1 MKRLY
6 LSFLILGL
14 LIGLLPNQQAQ
25 AASVSV
31 EVDGFYTIKPEEGLS
46 ESKKTYKIPISKD
59 AASVLYQSDTYSYD
73 KGNNRIV
80 KFSPNHEKGIIEVTI
95 LGEKVTET
103 IEVKGYKNSDSGKL
117 SSNPGNIF
125 CRYSDGYDWQANT
138 YNLSDGREY
147 YKRYSSDQ
155 PEKKGASIPPTDI
168 PYGKVQDITTFVEP
182 TFNIAGTTW
191 IYEKVVDNE
200 VVKEVIPSNKVIQNT
215 VELPKNEIY
224 PTLGGRSAFIANVT
238 YNPKSPTIGAQYS
251 PDKKDIT
258 TLRDIKS
265 NNPAFLTGHAACKMY
280 PVTIEYVLV
289 AQATV
294 DTYKYDGEITF
305 KYIKSEDPVMI
316 GELIADPN
324 SVQFTDKDI
333 KVKVTLNA
341 EVINLKHPDALR
353 EYTIY
358 LRTADSSQNAP
369 AIKVTANGKTTV
381 TGSYEFTIPKS
392 AMTGK
397 EELTQLFNGR
407 ATADFKTGDL
417 YKRYEGK
424 LDTGLLTAS
433 TLVYKKAPVIIDPP
447 DTKPTL
453 QRPVAVINGDTE
465 IKLGDYTVFDAYG
478 SYDTDG
484 YITEYKWNAPNAEE
498 APPNVWDETAA
509 DILVWYDQL
518 GPQKVQLSVK
528 DNDDLQGSTYH
539 SIVVVE
545 PTVEAA
551 IKQTGTLKENRKVT
565 FADAFDSPTKYPV
578 ITSKIKWKIESV
590 NGKLNDQIKYQ
601 GTLNGNKT
609 FDVLFKKAGDYIV
622 TLEVENTAGYTSSAT
637 KIVTIEPDEAPYV
650 NFDFQKKIYRDPTK
664 GNVATFTLKDYSY
677 SFDGD
682 TIVSRNWY
690 VIFDANNDGV
700 FNETKVLFASGNQ
713 TEVTYETTHVGNYRF
728 LLEAQEAF
736 GQPTIEALVT
746 ADDRRKSN
754 TWQ

>member
-6 LSFLILGL
+6 LSILILGL

-25 AASVSV
+25 AASVSTEV
-31 EVDGFYTIKPEEGLS
+31 EGYYEILPPKIGQS
-46 ESKKTYKIPISKD
+46 ESKKTFEIEFPKD
-59 AASVLYQSDTYSYD
+59 ADMVLSQSDTYTYD
-73 KGNNRIV
+73 KGKDRIV
-80 KFSPNHEKGIIEVTI
+80 KFSPNKEKGIIEVTI

-103 IEVKGYKNSDSGKL
+103 IKVEGYKDSDSIKL
-117 SSNPGNIF
+117 SSNPGNVF

-147 YKRYSSDQ
+147 YKRYTSTLPVGKSTT
-155 PEKKGASIPPTDI
+155 IPPTDI
-168 PYGKVQDITTFVEP
+168 PYGKVQDITTFVDP
-182 TFNIAGTTW
+182 TFNIAATTW
-191 IYEKVVDNE
+191 LDEKENVV
-200 VVKEVIPSNKVIQNT
+200 PSNKVKHNT
-215 VELPKNEIY
+215 VHLPKNEIY
-224 PTLGGRSAFIANVT
+224 PKLGTKAFVSSQT
-238 YNPKSPTIGAQYS
+238 YDPYKPTIGTQYS
-251 PDKKDIT
+251 PKKLEFGD
-258 TLRDIKS
+258 LRNVKS

-289 AQATV
+289 AEAEV
-294 DTYKYDGEITF
+294 DTYKYDGKITY

-341 EVINLKHPDALR
+341 EVINLKHPDALK

-397 EELTQLFNGR
+397 EELTQIFNGR
-407 ATADFKTGDL
+407 ATVNFKTGEL
-417 YKRYEGK
+417 YKGE
-424 LDTGLLTAS
+424 LNTGLLTTS
-433 TLVYKKAPVIIDPP
+433 TYVYKKAPVIIDPP
-447 DTKPTL
+447 ETSPQL
-453 QRPVAVINGDTE
+453 QRPIAIINGDSE

-565 FADAFDSPTKYPV
+565 FADASDSPTKYPV

-601 GTLNGNKT
+601 GTLNGNKA

-664 GNVATFTLKDYSY
+664 GNVATFTFKDYSY

-682 TIVSRNWY
+682 NIVSRNWY

-700 FNETKVLFASGNQ
+700 FNETKVLFASGNK

>member
-1 MKRLY
+1 LKRLY

-14 LIGLLPNQQAQ
+14 LIGLFPNQQAQ
-25 AASVSV
+25 AASVSEEV
-31 EVDGFYTIKPEEGLS
+31 EGDFDIPPETSSTESRKPYE
-46 ESKKTYKIPISKD
+46 IPFPKD
-59 AASVLYQSDTYSYD
+59 ADRVLSQSDTYVYD

-80 KFSPNHEKGIIEVTI
+80 KFSPNKEKRIIEVTI
-95 LGEKVTET
+95 LGEKTTGTIDVT
-103 IEVKGYKNSDSGKL
+103 GYKNSDEVKL
-117 SSNPGNIF
+117 ESNPGNAF
-125 CRYSDGYDWQANT
+125 CRYSDGYDWQAAT
-138 YNLSDGREY
+138 YNITDGRLIN
-147 YKRYSSDQ
+147 KRYTSNL
-155 PEKKGASIPPTDI
+155 PETPKASIPPTDI
-168 PYGKVQDITTFVEP
+168 PYGKVHDITTFVDP
-182 TFNIAGTTW
+182 TFNVAGTTW
-191 IYEKVVDNE
+191 LDVNKN
-200 VVKEVIPSNKVIQNT
+200 VIPSNTIDHST
-215 VELPKNEIY
+215 VQLPKNNIW
-224 PTLGGRSAFIANVT
+224 PDLGKPAFITNET
-238 YNPKSPTIGAQYS
+238 YDPYNPTIGAQYS
-251 PDKKDIT
+251 PVWVKELDK
-258 TLRDIKS
+258 LRDIRTD
-265 NNPAFLTGHAACKMY
+265 NPAFLTGHAKCKMY
-280 PVTIEYVLV
+280 PVTIKYTLI
-289 AQATV
+289 AKAKV
-294 DTYKYDGEITF
+294 DTYKYDGRIKY
-305 KYIKSEDPVMI
+305 KYIRSDDPAMI

-341 EVINLKHPDALR
+341 EVIYLKHPDALN

-392 AMTGK
+392 AMNGK
-397 EELTQLFNGR
+397 EELTQIFNGR
-407 ATADFKTGDL
+407 AVANFKAGEL
-417 YKRYEGK
+417 YKGE

-433 TLVYKKAPVIIDPP
+433 TFVYKKAPVIIDPP
-447 DTKPTL
+447 NIKPQL
-453 QRPVAVINGDTE
+453 QHPVAVINGDSE
-465 IKLGDYTVFDAYG
+465 IKLGDYTVFDGYG
-478 SYDTDG
+478 SYDPDG
-484 YITEYKWNAPNAEE
+484 YITEYKWNAPNAKE
-498 APPNVWDETAA
+498 APKSEWDPAMP

-528 DNDDLQGSTYH
+528 DNDNLQGSTYH

-565 FADAFDSPTKYPV
+565 FADASDSPTKYPV
-578 ITSKIKWKIESV
+578 ITSKIKWKVESV
-590 NGKLNDQIKYQ
+590 DGKLNDQIKYQ
-601 GTLNGNKT
+601 GVLNGKT
-609 FDVLFKKAGDYIV
+609 SFDVLFKKAGDYKV

-650 NFDFQKKIYRDPTK
+650 NFDFQKKIYRDPER
-664 GNVATFTLKDYSY
+664 GNVATFTFKDQSY

-700 FNETKVLFASGNQ
+700 FNETKVLFASGNK

-728 LLEAQEAF
+728 MLEAQEEF

-746 ADDRRKSN
+746 ANDRRKSN

>member
-1 MKRLY
+1 LKRLY
-6 LSFLILGL
+6 LSILILGL

-25 AASVSV
+25 AASVSTEV
-31 EVDGFYTIKPEEGLS
+31 EGYYEILPPKIGQS
-46 ESKKTYKIPISKD
+46 ESKKTFEIEFPKD
-59 AASVLYQSDTYSYD
+59 ADMVLSQSDTYTYD
-73 KGNNRIV
+73 KGKDRIV
-80 KFSPNHEKGIIEVTI
+80 KFSPNKEKGIIEVTI

-103 IEVKGYKNSDSGKL
+103 IKVEGYKDSDSIKL
-117 SSNPGNIF
+117 SSNPGNVF

-147 YKRYSSDQ
+147 YKRYTSTLPVGKSTT
-155 PEKKGASIPPTDI
+155 IPPTDI
-168 PYGKVQDITTFVEP
+168 PYGKVQDITTFVDP
-182 TFNIAGTTW
+182 TFNIAATTW
-191 IYEKVVDNE
+191 LDEKENVV
-200 VVKEVIPSNKVIQNT
+200 PSNKVKHNT
-215 VELPKNEIY
+215 VHLPKNEIY
-224 PTLGGRSAFIANVT
+224 PKLGTKAFVSSQT
-238 YNPKSPTIGAQYS
+238 YDPYKPTIGTQYS
-251 PDKKDIT
+251 PKKLEFGD
-258 TLRDIKS
+258 LRNVKS

-289 AQATV
+289 AEAEV
-294 DTYKYDGEITF
+294 DTYKYDGKITY

-341 EVINLKHPDALR
+341 EVINLKHPDALK

-397 EELTQLFNGR
+397 EELTQIFNGR
-407 ATADFKTGDL
+407 ATVNFKTGEL
-417 YKRYEGK
+417 YKGE
-424 LDTGLLTAS
+424 LNTGLLTTS
-433 TLVYKKAPVIIDPP
+433 TYVYKKAPVIIDPP
-447 DTKPTL
+447 ETSPQL
-453 QRPVAVINGDTE
+453 QRPIAIINGDSE

-565 FADAFDSPTKYPV
+565 FADASDSPTKYPV

-601 GTLNGNKT
+601 GTLNGNKA

-664 GNVATFTLKDYSY
+664 GNVATFTFKDYSY

-682 TIVSRNWY
+682 NIVSRNWY

-700 FNETKVLFASGNQ
+700 FNETKVLFASGNK